1 MMAPSPS
8 AAGQFPLTWQ
18 CSGVGWV
25 DRREGRLLRD
35 RAPMKMTTFT
45 AALFAV
51 LALEGTAQ
59 AEPADGLI
67 GQPLAVAQTRE
78 FFTWF
83 HLAQTASQPCGG
95 GQALGFRP
103 DGEQFHQV
111 VAVEV
116 MTDAHD
122 DIATMALMLDRA
134 FIDDSANGV
143 LARDIAK
150 SFLRDV
156 PGSQAGAGVA
166 ALADEIKASML
177 SSGTVV
183 FHSDVSPTKPKGP
196 PSPGYQVFLGD
207 RESYVLTIGG
217 EALTLINEQQQG
229 EATLRLSFSK
239 DGAAPACALGKVAD

>member
-1 MMAPSPS
+1 MMLFTVLLS
-8 AAGQFPLTWQ
+8 AAVAL
-18 CSGVGWV
+18 GW
-25 DRREGRLLRD
+25 
-35 RAPMKMTTFT
+35 A
-45 AALFAV
+45 
-51 LALEGTAQ
+51 AQ
-59 AEPADGLI
+59 AAPEDGLI
-67 GQPLAVAQTRE
+67 GQPLAVAQTGE

-103 DGEQFHQV
+103 TAEQVHRV

-116 MTDAHD
+116 MTDAHS
-122 DIATMALMLDRA
+122 DIAAMALMLDRA

-156 PGSQAGAGVA
+156 PGSQAGAGVV
-166 ALADEIKASML
+166 ALADEIEAGML

-196 PSPGYQVFLGD
+196 PSPGYQAFLGD
-207 RESYVLTIGG
+207 RESYALTIDG
-217 EALTLINEQQQG
+217 EALTLVNEQQKG
-229 EATLRLSFSK
+229 TAVLRLSLST